1 MPVRIHPDGHSG
13 MNHSFNM
20 SSVWKESNMFRAR
33 CQVVLTSRT
42 MFMKLSSIAITTA
55 LLVAT
60 VTGCGGSSETSRD
73 DAIAELLASA
83 DGISSED
90 FVACVADN
98 IYEVLGTESW
108 SDVVDA
114 IENNTVSEEASSS
127 AMLECLSTLTEDELA
142 EFLAG

>member
-1 MPVRIHPDGHSG
+1 
-13 MNHSFNM
+13 
-20 SSVWKESNMFRAR
+20 
-33 CQVVLTSRT
+33 
-42 MFMKLSSIAITTA
+42 MKLSSIAITSA

-60 VTGCGGSSETSRD
+60 VTGCGGSSDKSRD

-83 DGISSED
+83 DGVSSED

-127 AMLECLSTLTEDELA
+127 AMLECMVTLTEEELA
-142 EFLAG
+142 EFMSG